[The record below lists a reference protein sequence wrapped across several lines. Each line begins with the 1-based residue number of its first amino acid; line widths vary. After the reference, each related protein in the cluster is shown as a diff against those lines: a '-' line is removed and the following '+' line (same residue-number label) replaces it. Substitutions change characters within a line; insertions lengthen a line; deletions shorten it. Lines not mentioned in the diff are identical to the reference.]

1 MKLFERFLTFEI
13 ALTPHGEQFLNTPAG
28 RKISQ
33 DLLDVAQKVSNTFED
48 KAKNEFGQMKN
59 MIAQQSAVIEQL
71 QQQLSAVKPQTK
83 KEAS

>member
-1 MKLFERFLTFEI
+1 
-13 ALTPHGEQFLNTPAG
+13 
-28 RKISQ
+28 
-33 DLLDVAQKVSNTFED
+33 
-48 KAKNEFGQMKN
+48 MKN